1 MNEKTLVSAAIT
13 ACVAQLVEQRIRNAQ
28 VAGSSPVASS
38 IDPSEKSE
46 GFLLYLSKFTHAYG
60 PYRRAGCPHPA
71 VSLDFSPPKSESFLF
86 SPSKTGGIG
95 GLRAARPTGFGRDF
109 EKRCISPALRVPGGI
124 TLTPLPS
131 APRRRRQRTASVPLF
146 RRRCATACPRAPDR
160 RRARYRTRAA
170 PCPPARWSAA
180 GAPCTARR

>member
-1 MNEKTLVSAAIT
+1 MNEKTLVLAAIT

-28 VAGSSPVASS
+28 VAGSSPAASS

-60 PYRRAGCPHPA
+60 PYRRAGCPQKVNCSAAAREATLGCPA

-95 GLRAARPTGFGRDF
+95 GLRAARPTGFGRDNPHPAA
-109 EKRCISPALRVPGGI
+109 ISAAAAASKDCERSSFPAKVRHSLSTRARP
-124 TLTPLPS
+124 PPS
-131 APRRRRQRTASVPLF
+131 AV
-146 RRRCATACPRAPDR
+146 
-160 RRARYRTRAA
+160 
-170 PCPPARWSAA
+170 
-180 GAPCTARR
+180 